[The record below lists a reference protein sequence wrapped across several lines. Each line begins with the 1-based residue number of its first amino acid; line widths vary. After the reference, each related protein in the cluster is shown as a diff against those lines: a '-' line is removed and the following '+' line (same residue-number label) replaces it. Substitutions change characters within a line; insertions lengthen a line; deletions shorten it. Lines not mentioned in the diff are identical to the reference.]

1 MSPPVAI
8 RSMKPTCPRCRKP
21 IPPDQI
27 SMATAT
33 VHCPPC
39 GEIFAIPD
47 LLSQAS
53 EPVDLANL
61 PKGLRYEEWA
71 GGFRATVS
79 QRSCVIFF
87 LVPFT
92 VVWAGGSLSGIY
104 GTQIARGKFDLGASL
119 FGIPFLL
126 GSLVLTGLCLFML
139 FGYSAVESSG
149 GTGRVSRGIGPVR
162 WHRRFASADVTG
174 IEFQPRSGETAA
186 SAALLLADGRRVPIG
201 LPPDQQRATAFI
213 AVLRHAF
220 FGKPDDMDEPR

>member
-1 MSPPVAI
+1 
-8 RSMKPTCPRCRKP
+8 
-21 IPPDQI
+21 
-27 SMATAT
+27 
-33 VHCPPC
+33 
-39 GEIFAIPD
+39 
-47 LLSQAS
+47 
-53 EPVDLANL
+53 
-61 PKGLRYEEWA
+61 
-71 GGFRATVS
+71 
-79 QRSCVIFF
+79 VIFF

-174 IEFQPRSGETAA
+174 IEFQPRSGETHP
-186 SAALLLADGRRVPIG
+186 SAALLFADGRRVAIG

>member
-1 MSPPVAI
+1 M
-8 RSMKPTCPRCRKP
+8 
-21 IPPDQI
+21 
-27 SMATAT
+27 
-33 VHCPPC
+33 
-39 GEIFAIPD
+39 
-47 LLSQAS
+47 
-53 EPVDLANL
+53 
-61 PKGLRYEEWA
+61 
-71 GGFRATVS
+71 S

-104 GTQIARGKFDLGASL
+104 GTQIARGKFDLGTSL

-149 GTGRVSRGIGPVR
+149 GTGRVSRGIGPFR
-162 WHRRFASADVTG
+162 WHRRFSSADVTG
-174 IEFQPRSGETAA
+174 IEFQPRSGETHP

>member
-1 MSPPVAI
+1 
-8 RSMKPTCPRCRKP
+8 MKPTCPRCRKP

-139 FGYSAVESSG
+139 FGYSAVESS
-149 GTGRVSRGIGPVR
+149 
-162 WHRRFASADVTG
+162 
-174 IEFQPRSGETAA
+174 RSGETHP
-186 SAALLLADGRRVPIG
+186 SAALLLADGRRVAIG